1 MEIKDGIIIINKPKN
16 CTSHDI
22 VKKIKNIT
30 QKKVG
35 HTGTLDPLAQGVL
48 PILIGKATLCSKYLI
63 NHDKTYEVTLKLGET
78 TKTLDEEGPITKTQ
92 QIPSNILTEQ
102 NIKTKLKQFEGK
114 QKQTPPIYSAIKVKG
129 KKLYEYARKNEE
141 VEIKPREIEI
151 YKIELEEINKQ
162 QKTIKFTTKCSKG
175 TYIRTLCADI
185 AKSLGT
191 IGYMKELKRLQVGEF
206 KIQNSITIQ
215 EDPKINE
222 KQIAQNII
230 TIEKIFEK
238 NPKIEI
244 KNNQITHFLNGVK
257 ITIEKPDG
265 IYKIYNQNKFIGTG
279 ILQKKLL
286 KRDIII

>member
-63 NHDKTYEVTLKLGET
+63 NHDKTYEVTLKLGQA
-78 TKTLDEEGPITKTQ
+78 TKTLDEEGPIIKTQ
-92 QIPSNILTEQ
+92 QIPANILTEQ

>member
-78 TKTLDEEGPITKTQ
+78 TKTLDEEGQITKTQ